1 MKALILAAGKG
12 TRLGGITKKLPKP
25 MIELNGKP
33 ILEHNIEICKQAGIK
48 EIFINLHHLPE
59 KITKYFGDG
68 SRFSVKITYNHEKE
82 LLGTAGALRD
92 FKNDIGNDSFF
103 VIYGDNYS
111 TFNLLDLKNFNTKKN
126 GDASILYHWRKNV
139 ASSGISEFNNDHRIL
154 KFIEKPGEKYAKE
167 DWVNAGIYYFNNRNI
182 FGYISKFDDFAR
194 DLFPKLIAEDYKLF
208 GYKDKIELLAFDT
221 PELLSRNKYNQKH
234 NLKAIE

>member
-25 MIELNGKP
+25 MLELNGKP

-103 VIYGDNYS
+103 VIRYS
-111 TFNLLDLKNFNTKKN
+111 
-126 GDASILYHWRKNV
+126 
-139 ASSGISEFNNDHRIL
+139 
-154 KFIEKPGEKYAKE
+154 
-167 DWVNAGIYYFNNRNI
+167 
-182 FGYISKFDDFAR
+182 
-194 DLFPKLIAEDYKLF
+194 
-208 GYKDKIELLAFDT
+208 
-221 PELLSRNKYNQKH
+221 
-234 NLKAIE
+234 